1 MSGDEG
7 WRTEGG
13 DMGWTLDT
21 WSQFASLKVSVMSA
35 ASLPCHYLS
44 LHALISAPVAPWDT
58 YNDGNAE
65 RRAGAS
71 GTSPGASSGGDSH
84 YKEG

>member
-1 MSGDEG
+1 
-7 WRTEGG
+7 
-13 DMGWTLDT
+13 MGLTLDT
-21 WSQFASLKVSVMSA
+21 WSQFAWLKASVMSA

-65 RRAGAS
+65 QRPGAS
-71 GTSPGASSGGDSH
+71 GTGPGASGGGDSH
-84 YKEG
+84 SNKEG